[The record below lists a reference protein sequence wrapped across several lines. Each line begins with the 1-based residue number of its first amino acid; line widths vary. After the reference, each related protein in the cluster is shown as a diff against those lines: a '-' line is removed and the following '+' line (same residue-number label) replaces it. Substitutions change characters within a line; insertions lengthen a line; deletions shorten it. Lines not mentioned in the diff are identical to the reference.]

1 MADEIDERL
10 LDAVWQ
16 GATQGLFDATGPAP
30 DLDAGQRL
38 QLGLLERWRARGE
51 TVGGWKLGMTSGQS
65 RDAFGAGFRPFGFIL
80 KSRILESGGQIS
92 VQQIQRGGI
101 ENELCFIMGAPLGK
115 AATRQSAIAAVAAL
129 APAFEIN
136 QRRIQAD
143 AAPGFR
149 IADDLANWGLVV
161 GRPIAPPETLDDLV
175 VVLRQADEEIGRVSA
190 ANHIDDHYQ
199 TLATLARKL
208 AAHGLALQPGDRVIT
223 GAFTRTPLAVG
234 SYEGDFGPAIG
245 RVAVEV
251 QQ

>member
-1 MADEIDERL
+1 
-10 LDAVWQ
+10 
-16 GATQGLFDATGPAP
+16 GHFDAAGPAP

-38 QLGLLERWRARGE
+38 QLRLLERWRAQGE

-80 KSRILESGGQIS
+80 NSRILESGGQIS
-92 VQQIQRGGI
+92 VQQIQHGGI
-101 ENELCFIMGAPLGK
+101 ENELCFIMGEPLGE
-115 AATRQSAIAAVAAL
+115 AATRESAIAAVAGV

-143 AAPGFR
+143 AAPGLR

-161 GRPIAPPETLDDLV
+161 GRPVAPPEAFGDLV
-175 VVLRQADEEIGRVSA
+175 VVLRRAGEEIARVSA
-190 ANHIDDHYQ
+190 TNHIDDHYQ
-199 TLATLARKL
+199 TLATLACKL
-208 AAHGLALQPGDRVIT
+208 AAHGLALQPGDRIIT

-234 SYEGDFGPAIG
+234 SYEGDFGPVIG

-251 QQ
+251 QE